1 MITTDRKRGN
11 RTYSKKENRMM
22 GGKLIREARID
33 EKRER
38 RIMLGLI
45 VICAVLVI
53 AAWIIAG

>member
-1 MITTDRKRGN
+1 
-11 RTYSKKENRMM
+11 M

-38 RIMLGLI
+38 RIMLVLI

-53 AAWIIAG
+53 AAWVIAG